1 MRKSAFGVSN
11 GLAASRLVNGGL
23 AWLARKG
30 LAAPNGLAASPLGN
44 GLGAS
49 RLVNGGLAWL
59 ARKGLAASPLGKGLA
74 ASRLAIV
81 RGH

>member
-44 GLGAS
+44 GLALRGSQLSGATEPVHPCTRES
-49 RLVNGGLAWL
+49 VLIAARLP
-59 ARKGLAASPLGKGLA
+59 RKG
-74 ASRLAIV
+74 
-81 RGH
+81 

>member
-11 GLAASRLVNGGL
+11 GLA
-23 AWLARKG
+23 
-30 LAAPNGLAASPLGN
+30 
-44 GLGAS
+44 AS